1 MDGKGTEYLGRLYGM
16 RFFSKTNINFIGS
29 RKIGFVISSL
39 LILAGI
45 ISMVLHGGLRY
56 NIDFTGGTLVQLKF
70 EKEVKIEDI
79 REALSSKGYGDSEIK
94 YFGNPNEVVIRAGVE
109 QSADELTSRFEPIIR
124 EALPDNPF
132 VEQRLE
138 KVGPKIG
145 KELIVDFMSAIF
157 WAIVLI
163 LFYVMW
169 RFEFKFALG
178 AILALLHDV
187 FITLGLFS
195 ILDIEISAPI
205 IAAVLTIVGYSL
217 NDTIVVFDRIRENL
231 KVKQKDNSGFG
242 AVVNRSLN
250 ETISRTIITSLTTL
264 MVVTVL
270 FFFGGEV
277 LRSFAFAL
285 IIGIIVGT
293 YSSIFVASP
302 FVVEWQLRRGSAK

>member
-1 MDGKGTEYLGRLYGM
+1 M
-16 RFFSKTNINFIGS
+16 RFFSNTNINFLGK
-29 RKIGFVISSL
+29 RKIGYIFSGI
-39 LILAGI
+39 LIIIGI
-45 ISMVLHGGLRY
+45 VSMVGHGGLRY

-70 EKEVKIEDI
+70 EKDVKIEDI
-79 REALSSKGYGDSEIK
+79 RQALTSKGYGDAEIK
-94 YFGNPNEVVIRAGVE
+94 HFGEDNEIVIRTGVD
-109 QSADELTSRFEPIIR
+109 QSAEELSNRFEPIIQD
-124 EALPDNPF
+124 AFPDNPF

-145 KELIVDFMSAIF
+145 KELIVDAVSAIF
-157 WAIVLI
+157 WALVLI

-178 AILALLHDV
+178 AIIALLHDV

-195 ILDIEISAPI
+195 LLDIEISAPI

-231 KVKQKDNSGFG
+231 KVKQKDTSAFLSI
-242 AVVNRSLN
+242 VNKSLN
-250 ETISRTIITSLTTL
+250 ETLNRTIITSVTTL
-264 MVVTVL
+264 IVVTIL
-270 FFFGGEV
+270 FFLGGEV

-285 IIGIIVGT
+285 IVGILIGT

-302 FVVEWQLRRGSAK
+302 IVLEWQLKKASAK

>member
-1 MDGKGTEYLGRLYGM
+1 M
-16 RFFSKTNINFIGS
+16 RFFANTNINFIDN
-29 RKIGFVISSL
+29 RKIGFIISGL
-39 LILAGI
+39 LILIGMFSI
-45 ISMVLHGGLRY
+45 IFHGGLHY

-70 EKEVKIEDI
+70 EKPVSIEDI
-79 REALSSKGYGDSEIK
+79 RSALTSEGYGDSEIK
-94 YFGNPNEVVIRAGVE
+94 HFGTPYEVVIRAGLTE
-109 QSADELTSRFEPIIR
+109 TTDELSNTFEPIIR
-124 EALPDNPF
+124 KALPDNPF

-157 WAIVLI
+157 WAIILI

-169 RFEFKFALG
+169 RFEFRFALG
-178 AILALLHDV
+178 AILALIHDV
-187 FITLGLFS
+187 FITLGVFS

-217 NDTIVVFDRIRENL
+217 NDTIVVFDRIRENI
-231 KVKQKDNSGFG
+231 KVRQKDNSGFIG
-242 AVVNRSLN
+242 TVNKSLN
-250 ETISRTIITSLTTL
+250 ETLSRTIITSLTTL
-264 MVVTVL
+264 FVVTVL

-285 IIGIIVGT
+285 IVGIVIGT

-302 FVVEWQLRRGSAK
+302 FVVEWQLRRSKAK